1 MWKGRISK
9 VWGVR
14 LTDGKEGRD
23 TVIEYGLLGFMKRV
37 LMMDDREHY
46 WICFT
51 FDEVVVLNGKLLIC
65 MNLTSP
71 FF

>member
-1 MWKGRISK
+1 MEGEGYGDRVRIARFHEES
-9 VWGVR
+9 
-14 LTDGKEGRD
+14 LDDD
-23 TVIEYGLLGFMKRV
+23 T
-37 LMMDDREHY
+37 EHY

-51 FDEVVVLNGKLLIC
+51 FDEFIVLNGKLLIR